1 MGRIERGGRE
11 RHHEEGEDPAS
22 CQGLPRQGEEL
33 LQDCHKP
40 RGEGLAVPVPRPES
54 EEEGREEALD
64 TADQRRDE
72 AARGSYGP
80 RRTPPFSVRILTDS
94 FSAFFPRQVIYSQ
107 FMHTLAKDNIRLDR
121 KTLSDLA
128 INEPH
133 SFKALVDR
141 VKFMRGNL

>member
-1 MGRIERGGRE
+1 MQYQYRDRKVKKRDARKLWIQQIN
-11 RHHEEGEDPAS
+11 AAT
-22 CQGLPRQGEEL
+22 RQHG
-33 LQDCHKP
+33 
-40 RGEGLAVPVPRPES
+40 V
-54 EEEGREEALD
+54 
-64 TADQRRDE
+64 
-72 AARGSYGP
+72 SYGP

-141 VKFMRGNL
+141 VKFMRGNGIE